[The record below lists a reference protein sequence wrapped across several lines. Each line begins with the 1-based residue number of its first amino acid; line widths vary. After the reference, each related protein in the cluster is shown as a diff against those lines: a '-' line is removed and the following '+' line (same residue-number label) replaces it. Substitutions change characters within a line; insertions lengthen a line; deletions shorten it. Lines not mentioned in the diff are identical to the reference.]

1 MARVTVV
8 LAVIAAVGVVAPAIA
23 QTVAPTLPA
32 STSQAGGPPLTLDD
46 AIKRAL
52 AGHPRLRAARDLA
65 DAAHAT
71 TIEAASPR
79 FPTITGALTGVTAL
93 DNSRIAAGGLNN
105 PIIFDRYSN
114 GVAVGQLVTDFGR
127 TGAFIDSASLRA
139 DARNRDVTEQAA
151 EVRLQV
157 TAAFFGLLR
166 AQAVLRVADAAVQTR
181 QAVVDQVAELARNQ
195 LKSQL
200 DVSLVSVDLGR
211 AQLLQTEARNEVA
224 VRRADLDDAMGL
236 DQPEAYT
243 LVDPATGQ
251 PTAPP
256 VLAPLLSAALAARPD
271 LQSLRLDHDAAQR
284 FADGQG
290 RLSWPTVQFGAAAG
304 LTPWHQNTLTDRYAA
319 AGVNVAIPIFNG
331 RLFSAQHAEA
341 QARAD
346 GEAEL
351 VRDAEHR
358 ASHDIEV
365 AWAQAAGAF
374 DRLDLTTR
382 IVAEASQAQSLAQSR
397 YDLGLSSVI
406 ELSQAQLAATEAQ
419 IADVSARYEY
429 ETALARLRFELGQ

>member
-1 MARVTVV
+1 MRRATFV
-8 LAVIAAVGVVAPAIA
+8 LAVVVLMNGVVAALAVA
-23 QTVAPTLPA
+23 QTLAAVATQSA
-32 STSQAGGPPLTLDD
+32 GPPLTLDD
-46 AIKRAL
+46 AIARAL
-52 AGHPRLRAARDLA
+52 AGHPRLRAARALA

-79 FPTITGALTGVTAL
+79 FPTVTAALTAVDAL
-93 DNSRIAAGGLNN
+93 NNSRIAAGGLNN

-127 TGAFIDSASLRA
+127 TSAFVDSASLRA
-139 DARNRDVTEQAA
+139 EARDRDVTEQAA

-181 QAVVDQVAELARNQ
+181 QAVVDQVQELARNQ

-200 DVSLVSVDLGR
+200 DVSLVTVDLGR
-211 AQLLQTEARNEVA
+211 AQLLQTEARNELA

-243 LVDPATGQ
+243 VVDPATGQ
-251 PTAPP
+251 PAAPP
-256 VLAPLLSAALAARPD
+256 ALAPLVAAALAARAD
-271 LQSLRLDHDAAQR
+271 LQSLRLDRDAARR
-284 FADGQG
+284 FADAEG
-290 RLSWPTVQFGAAAG
+290 RLSRPTVQFAAAAG
-304 LTPWHQNTLTDRYAA
+304 LTPWHQDTLTDRYAA
-319 AGVNVAIPIFNG
+319 AGVNVAIPVFNG
-331 RLFSAQHAEA
+331 HLFSAQHAEA

-346 GEAEL
+346 SEAEI

-358 ASHDIEV
+358 ASHDIDV
-365 AWAQAAGAF
+365 AWAEAAGAF
-374 DRLDLTTR
+374 DRLNLTSS
-382 IVAEASQAQSLAQSR
+382 IVAEAAQAQSLAQSR
-397 YDLGLSSVI
+397 YDLGLSSVV

-419 IADVSARYEY
+419 IADASARYEY

>member
-1 MARVTVV
+1 
-8 LAVIAAVGVVAPAIA
+8 
-23 QTVAPTLPA
+23 
-32 STSQAGGPPLTLDD
+32 
-46 AIKRAL
+46 
-52 AGHPRLRAARDLA
+52 
-65 DAAHAT
+65 
-71 TIEAASPR
+71 
-79 FPTITGALTGVTAL
+79 
-93 DNSRIAAGGLNN
+93 
-105 PIIFDRYSN
+105 
-114 GVAVGQLVTDFGR
+114 
-127 TGAFIDSASLRA
+127 
-139 DARNRDVTEQAA
+139 
-151 EVRLQV
+151 
-157 TAAFFGLLR
+157 
-166 AQAVLRVADAAVQTR
+166 
-181 QAVVDQVAELARNQ
+181 
-195 LKSQL
+195 
-200 DVSLVSVDLGR
+200 
-211 AQLLQTEARNEVA
+211 
-224 VRRADLDDAMGL
+224 
-236 DQPEAYT
+236 
-243 LVDPATGQ
+243 
-251 PTAPP
+251 
-256 VLAPLLSAALAARPD
+256 
-271 LQSLRLDHDAAQR
+271 LRLDHDAAQR